1 MLTCLFSKILLAVLA
16 LFVSVT
22 LAVQSIEIKGAD
34 FVNPVTGD
42 RFQLLGVAYQPG
54 GSSGYNPASG
64 VDPLSDG
71 SVCLRDAALM
81 QRLGAHNGFM
91 SI

>member
-1 MLTCLFSKILLAVLA
+1 
-16 LFVSVT
+16 
-22 LAVQSIEIKGAD
+22 VQSIEIQGSD
-34 FVNPVTGD
+34 FVNPATGD

-64 VDPLSDG
+64 MDPLSDG

-81 QRLGAHNGFM
+81 ERLGTYIGLLGLENGAD
-91 SI
+91 